1 MSKTRHDDVFVCPAL
16 HDPVTT
22 LTHEF
27 SNHHQIPRHV
37 HPEHQ
42 LIYACRGVMTGW
54 TLAGSWIVPPQRA
67 VWIPAET
74 PHAITMHGAV
84 SMRTLYVQPRLL
96 RLSANCC
103 VVNVSPLLRELILHA
118 CTFPVL
124 RKRVRSQ
131 ANLIDMILDQLRV
144 VEISP
149 LQLIHPSDPRAAR
162 IAEALSK
169 DPGDTRSLEAICERA
184 GASRRTIERIFLSE
198 TNMSLGRW
206 RQQLRL
212 ACSLRLLATGEKITR
227 VAFETGY
234 STPSAFIAMFRK
246 ALGTTPRRYFGAR
259 G

>member
-1 MSKTRHDDVFVCPAL
+1 MSKTRQEAFVCPAL
-16 HDPVTT
+16 PDPVTT

-27 SNHHQIPRHV
+27 PNHHEIPRHV

-42 LIYACRGVMTGW
+42 LIYACRGVMTVW
-54 TLAGSWIVPPQRA
+54 TSEGTWIVPPQRA
-67 VWIPAET
+67 VWIPAKT

-84 SMRTLYVQPRLL
+84 SMRTLYVKPRLL
-96 RLSANCC
+96 RLSRNCC

-124 RKRVRSQ
+124 RRRAPAQ
-131 ANLIDMILDQLRV
+131 AHLIDTILDQLRV
-144 VEISP
+144 VEIAP
-149 LQLIHPSDPRAAR
+149 LQLIHPTDARATR
-162 IAEALSK
+162 VAEALAK
-169 DPGDTRSLEAICERA
+169 DPGDTRSLEAICARA

-212 ACSLRLLATGEKITR
+212 AASLRLLANGEKITR

>member
-1 MSKTRHDDVFVCPAL
+1 MSKKRQDEEVIVCPAL
-16 HDPVTT
+16 RDPVTT

-27 SNHHQIPRHV
+27 ATQHEIPRHV

-42 LIYACRGVMTGW
+42 LIYASRGVMTVW
-54 TLAGSWIVPPQRA
+54 TSEGTWIVPPQRA
-67 VWIPAET
+67 VWIPART

-84 SMRTLYVQPRLL
+84 SMRTLYVKPNLL
-96 RLSANCC
+96 QLARNCC
-103 VVNVSPLLRELILHA
+103 VVHVSPLLRELILHA

-124 RKRVRSQ
+124 RRRAREQ
-131 ANLIDMILDQLRV
+131 AHLIDMILDQLRV

-149 LQLIHPSDPRAAR
+149 LQLPHPTDPRAAR
-162 IAEALSK
+162 IAEALAK
-169 DPGDTRSLEAICERA
+169 DPGDARPLEDICARA

-212 ACSLRLLATGEKITR
+212 ATSLRLLANGEKITR

-246 ALGTTPRRYFGAR
+246 ALGTTPRQYFGN
-259 G
+259 

>member
-1 MSKTRHDDVFVCPAL
+1 MSKKRHDDVFVCPVL
-16 HDPVTT
+16 RDPVTT

-27 SNHHQIPRHV
+27 PNHHQIPRHV

-42 LIYACRGVMTGW
+42 LIYACRGVMTVW
-54 TLAGSWIVPPQRA
+54 TLQGSWIVPPQRA

-96 RLSANCC
+96 RLSASCC

-124 RKRVRSQ
+124 RRHVRSQ
-131 ANLIDMILDQLRV
+131 ANLIDLILDQLRV

-149 LQLIHPSDPRAAR
+149 LQLIHPTDPRAAR

-169 DPGDTRSLEAICERA
+169 DPGDTRA
-184 GASRRTIERIFLSE
+184 
-198 TNMSLGRW
+198 
-206 RQQLRL
+206 LRL
-212 ACSLRLLATGEKITR
+212 GQ
-227 VAFETGY
+227 
-234 STPSAFIAMFRK
+234 P
-246 ALGTTPRRYFGAR
+246 ALPAAPARRRPPRRLSVGRLKACCLGQACAAESSISSAASATWFFPFSLAK
-259 G
+259 